1 MTDINQLSPW
11 PLLKAHHQKLAAT
24 TISGFFAQD
33 AARFN
38 KLSLRLPGLLA
49 DYSKN
54 HITEETVGLLV
65 SLARAAGL
73 EKRRDEMFA
82 GARINLTENRA
93 VLHTALRA
101 ASGDTVEFDGKNVI
115 PAVHDVLKRMG
126 EFSEAVRS
134 GAWKGHSG
142 KDITDIVNIGI
153 GGSSLGPQ
161 LACEALAAFH
171 HPRLRA
177 HYVANVEASDLYATL
192 AKANPETTLFIVA
205 SKTFTTAE
213 TMQNAHIAR
222 EWLLAHYNGDA
233 AAVARHFVAA
243 STNADA
249 VAAFGI
255 DAANMFPFQD
265 WVGGRYSVWSSI
277 GLSVML
283 MIGADKFGEFLAG
296 ARSMDE
302 HFKTA
307 PLDKNLP
314 VLMALIGL
322 WHRNL
327 CHYPALAVIPY
338 HAALRRLPAF
348 LQQLDME
355 SNGKRVM
362 QDGKP
367 VPVATG
373 PIIFG
378 EPGTDAQH
386 SFFQWLHQSPDV
398 VPVDF
403 IVAARP
409 TAGSAAQHHMLL
421 ANCLAQSAALMH
433 GQNNTA
439 EPHRHFPGNRP
450 STTFILDELSPF
462 TLGMVLAMYEH
473 KVFVQGILWC
483 VNSFDQWGVE
493 LGKVLAKGLE
503 PEISGTAPAAAERDA
518 STAGLVAHLHA
529 LEAAG
534 KT

>member
-1 MTDINQLSPW
+1 MTDLNQLSTW

-24 TISGFFAQD
+24 SLPGLFAQD
-33 AARFN
+33 SARFE
-38 KLSLRLPGLLA
+38 KLSLRLNGMLA

-54 HITEETVGLLV
+54 HITEETIGLLV

-73 EKRRDEMFA
+73 EKRRDAMFA
-82 GARINLTENRA
+82 GDKINRTENRA

-101 ASGDTVEFDGKNVI
+101 PAGADIRVDGENVV
-115 PAVHDVLKRMG
+115 PAVHDVLQRMDA
-126 EFSEAVRS
+126 FSESVRS

-142 KDITDIVNIGI
+142 KEITDIVNIGI

-161 LACEALAAFH
+161 LVSEALAAYH

-177 HYVANVEASDLYATL
+177 HYVANVEASDLAATL
-192 AKANPETTLFIVA
+192 RHVNPETTLFIVA

-222 EWLLAHYNGDA
+222 DWLLAHYNGDN

-243 STNADA
+243 STNAAA
-249 VAAFGI
+249 VGAFGI
-255 DAANMFPFQD
+255 APDNMFPFQD

-277 GLSVML
+277 GLSVMIL
-283 MIGADKFGEFLAG
+283 TGAENFRAFLSG
-296 ARSMDE
+296 AQEMDA

-314 VLMALIGL
+314 VLLGLIGI
-322 WHRNL
+322 WHRNFY
-327 CHYPALAVIPY
+327 HYPALAVIPY

-355 SNGKRVM
+355 SNGKRVL
-362 QDGKP
+362 QDGMTAS
-367 VPVATG
+367 VSTG

-403 IVAARP
+403 IASVKATDGTP
-409 TAGSAAQHHMLL
+409 AQQNMLL
-421 ANCLAQSAALMH
+421 ANCLAQSAALMA
-433 GQNNTA
+433 GQSNTA
-439 EPHRHFPGNRP
+439 EPHRHFTGNRP
-450 STTFILDELSPF
+450 STTFLLDELSPH
-462 TLGMVLAMYEH
+462 TLGLLLAMYEH
-473 KVFVQGILWC
+473 KVFVQGVLWC

-503 PEISGTAPAAAERDA
+503 PEIAGTAPAAENRDA
-518 STAGLVAHLHA
+518 STAGLIAHIRGA
-529 LEAAG
+529 
-534 KT
+534 